1 MRADALSGG
10 QQQRVA
16 IARAL
21 VRRPR
26 LLIADEP
33 AASLDP
39 VSGRNVMDLF
49 QSLCGGQGI
58 TLLFTSHDMKHA
70 LDYATRVV
78 ALKQGRVLFDKPS
91 GRVSQSDLNETFHG

>member
-1 MRADALSGG
+1 M
-10 QQQRVA
+10 A

-39 VSGRNVMDLF
+39 VSARNVMALF
-49 QSLCGGQGI
+49 GQLCADHGI
-58 TLLFTSHDMKHA
+58 TLLYTSHDMHHA
-70 LDYATRVV
+70 LDYATRVI
-78 ALKQGRVLFDKPS
+78 ALKNGTILFDKPS
-91 GRVSQSDLNETFHG
+91 AQVSPADLKVTFE